1 MTGVIFVVCFFISSL
16 HNNLYFKE
24 ITVAKILRSNNLFGE
39 LEVEKME
46 KSENYPLTI
55 QNSSR
60 YPSFI
65 FGIKTITTKKLP
77 KRDGLHHFLAKR
89 DEKQQ
94 SILSLLSLFNKKY
107 FF

>member
-1 MTGVIFVVCFFISSL
+1 
-16 HNNLYFKE
+16 
-24 ITVAKILRSNNLFGE
+24 
-39 LEVEKME
+39 ME

-77 KRDGLHHFLAKR
+77 KRDGLHHFLAKS

-107 FF
+107 FFWRMWHRVTFYKKKQKEKRDEIHRLN